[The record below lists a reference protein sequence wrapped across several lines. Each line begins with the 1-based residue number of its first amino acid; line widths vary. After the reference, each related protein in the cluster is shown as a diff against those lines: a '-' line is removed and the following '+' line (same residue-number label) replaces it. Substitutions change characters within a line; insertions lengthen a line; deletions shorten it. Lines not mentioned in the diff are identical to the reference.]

1 MGGGNLDSRTN
12 ARGLDIGKEN
22 ESKQLYTTYNI
33 CIYDIER
40 QQFKLLSTKL
50 SKLLCLLKLTINS
63 RQFFRELLVDYQ
75 DIIHKVKQIFVLYL
89 YFTAGDQANGSSEQL
104 HILHEQ
110 SNNFLPTALPKHL
123 REQGRNH

>member
-33 CIYDIER
+33 CVYDIER

-50 SKLLCLLKLTINS
+50 AKLLCLLKLTINS

-75 DIIHKVKQIFVLYL
+75 DIIHKVKQIFVLIFIFYC
-89 YFTAGDQANGSSEQL
+89 
-104 HILHEQ
+104 
-110 SNNFLPTALPKHL
+110 
-123 REQGRNH
+123 R